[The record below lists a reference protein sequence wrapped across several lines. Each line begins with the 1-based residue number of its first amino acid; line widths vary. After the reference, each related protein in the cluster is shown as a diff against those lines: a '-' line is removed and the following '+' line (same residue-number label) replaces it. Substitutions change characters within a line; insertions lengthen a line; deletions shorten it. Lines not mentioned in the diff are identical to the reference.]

1 MSLSIPL
8 PILLGLVVGG
18 LTVTTAALHWMG
30 WSETATLES
39 AEAAAARFALD
50 HPDHTVAEVVLAD
63 DGSAALLALEA
74 GGIGLVTA
82 MGDRFVV
89 RTLQRGSLSS
99 VHSDPGQLILRLT
112 DIAFPRARFRLA
124 ASPLRDRWV
133 ARLGACMASPA
144 S

>member
-8 PILLGLVVGG
+8 PVLLGLVVGG
-18 LTVTTAALHWMG
+18 LTVTTAPLHWMG

-50 HPDHTVAEVVLAD
+50 YPDHTVTEVVLAD
-63 DGSAALLALEA
+63 DAAAALLALEA
-74 GGIGLVTA
+74 GAIGLVA
-82 MGDRFVV
+82 AVGDRFVV
-89 RTLQRGSLSS
+89 RTLQRGSLSA
-99 VHSDPGQLILRLT
+99 VHSDPAQLLLHLS
-112 DIAFPRARFRLA
+112 DIAFPRARIRLP

-133 ARLGACMASPA
+133 ARLGTCVSSPA